1 MKGERKSYLALVV
14 GVLLLTLGS
23 AACTGANAAP
33 GITVA
38 PASHDFGLVGPDTV
52 TTVFTVRNA
61 GDGPLQIE
69 SVSTSC
75 GCTTAEMST
84 QTVAPGESASLTV
97 TFDPQAHAG
106 AVGQFVRF
114 VYLRTNDPVTPEIEL
129 KISAEVAENPISEEA
144 LQ

>member
-1 MKGERKSYLALVV
+1 MKRYKKSYLALAV
-14 GVLLLTLGS
+14 GAILLTLAS
-23 AACTGANAAP
+23 AACSGAYATPEIAV
-33 GITVA
+33 T
-38 PASHDFGLVGPDTV
+38 PASHDFGQVGPDPV
-52 TTVFTVRNA
+52 TTAFTIRNE

-75 GCTTAEMST
+75 GCTTAEISA
-84 QTVAPGESASLTV
+84 QTIAPGKLANLTV

-114 VYLRTNDPVTPEIEL
+114 VYLRTNDPTTPEVEVQ
-129 KISAEVAENPISEEA
+129 ISAEVVENPISEEA

>member
-1 MKGERKSYLALVV
+1 VAGAI
-14 GVLLLTLGS
+14 LLTLAS
-23 AACTGANAAP
+23 AACSGAYATPEIA
-33 GITVA
+33 VA
-38 PASHDFGLVGPDTV
+38 PDSHDFGQVGPEPV
-52 TTVFTVRNA
+52 TTVFTIRNE

-75 GCTTAEMST
+75 GCTTAEVSA
-84 QTVAPGESASLTV
+84 QTIPPDKSASLAV

-114 VYLRTNDPVTPEIEL
+114 VYLRTNDPSTPEVEVQ
-129 KISAEVAENPISEEA
+129 ISAEVVENPISEEA